1 MKWKSIDKKD
11 EPQET
16 QDCWFPTRRESLRK
30 QMAVVKKTV
39 ASEPR
44 GIARVCTQCDLEGR
58 TVLFKGRGLWPR
70 ACLGRASRRGI

>member
-30 QMAVVKKTV
+30 QMAVIKKKQWLV
-39 ASEPR
+39 SP
-44 GIARVCTQCDLEGR
+44 EG
-58 TVLFKGRGLWPR
+58 
-70 ACLGRASRRGI
+70 